1 MFQSWDNCVLVSFVC
16 WFFKLN
22 LKICVCIYGMHTC
35 THKAP
40 KLKEE
45 YEQLATAGKTRTQGS
60 SENFGTKMH
69 GLSPSEQH
77 CYLLVI

>member
-1 MFQSWDNCVLVSFVC
+1 
-16 WFFKLN
+16 
-22 LKICVCIYGMHTC
+22 MHTC

-40 KLKEE
+40 KLKE
-45 YEQLATAGKTRTQGS
+45 YEQLANAGKTRTQGS
-60 SENFGTKMH
+60 SENFGAKMH